1 MSFSRFHSLV
11 FFLLAVCL
19 FNPSQAYADTVY
31 DLFSRFTRSEEDND
45 DYFSV
50 GDDRDI
56 NNGVSDAVLNKV
68 IKYNVICDNKEIKEN
83 IEAYLSTLPEFKR
96 LSFNKIGTSAE
107 KIDKKV
113 RDAVKVFGYYNPSIK
128 MKFKNKKSKI
138 LTVAVDLRKPVWI
151 RNARIEVIGEGL
163 TDPVLMSV
171 FRKGLIKSHTVLSHE
186 AYENLKSKMLAM
198 ALTRG
203 YLDAHFIKSKVYA
216 NVDENCADMALIL
229 NTGRR
234 YRLGEITFSG
244 DTRYLPT
251 VEPVI
256 GISAGENLSTDK
268 LSGLSSRLYDTG
280 YFADVEVHPLLEETD
295 NYKVPINVHIER
307 KKFNVVEL
315 GLGYATDDGIRGKV
329 KWNMPLLNEHGDSLL
344 LQTEVSHIRQEFL
357 ARYKI
362 PFKNPLTDYFYI
374 QGQQSHESL
383 NDTNENITSGQVHYA
398 TKEYAPWVLDM
409 GYVLQYEDYRQGIE
423 KGNSVTSGPSF
434 KVNFSRSYPRMDVRK
449 GESYTFKTFAS
460 STGLGADVTFL
471 QLYGSAKWLFSPT
484 RNSRFIM
491 RFEQGVNLG
500 DDYAKIPPYYRF
512 FVGGDSSVRGF
523 GYKTVSDR
531 DVEGNLK
538 GGRYMTTG
546 SMEVQL
552 PVIEDL
558 RSAWFIDAGQA
569 TNKYEDKNTVIGV
582 GTGIRYVSPVGI
594 IKVDFGFGVSEKRIP
609 FRLHFGIGPDI

>member
-203 YLDAHFIKSKVYA
+203 YLDAHFIKSK
-216 NVDENCADMALIL
+216 
-229 NTGRR
+229 
-234 YRLGEITFSG
+234 
-244 DTRYLPT
+244 
-251 VEPVI
+251 
-256 GISAGENLSTDK
+256 
-268 LSGLSSRLYDTG
+268 
-280 YFADVEVHPLLEETD
+280 
-295 NYKVPINVHIER
+295 
-307 KKFNVVEL
+307 
-315 GLGYATDDGIRGKV
+315 
-329 KWNMPLLNEHGDSLL
+329 
-344 LQTEVSHIRQEFL
+344 
-357 ARYKI
+357 
-362 PFKNPLTDYFYI
+362 
-374 QGQQSHESL
+374 
-383 NDTNENITSGQVHYA
+383 
-398 TKEYAPWVLDM
+398 
-409 GYVLQYEDYRQGIE
+409 
-423 KGNSVTSGPSF
+423 
-434 KVNFSRSYPRMDVRK
+434 
-449 GESYTFKTFAS
+449 
-460 STGLGADVTFL
+460 
-471 QLYGSAKWLFSPT
+471 
-484 RNSRFIM
+484 
-491 RFEQGVNLG
+491 
-500 DDYAKIPPYYRF
+500 
-512 FVGGDSSVRGF
+512 
-523 GYKTVSDR
+523 
-531 DVEGNLK
+531 
-538 GGRYMTTG
+538 
-546 SMEVQL
+546 
-552 PVIEDL
+552 
-558 RSAWFIDAGQA
+558 
-569 TNKYEDKNTVIGV
+569 
-582 GTGIRYVSPVGI
+582 
-594 IKVDFGFGVSEKRIP
+594 
-609 FRLHFGIGPDI
+609 GIGRAHV